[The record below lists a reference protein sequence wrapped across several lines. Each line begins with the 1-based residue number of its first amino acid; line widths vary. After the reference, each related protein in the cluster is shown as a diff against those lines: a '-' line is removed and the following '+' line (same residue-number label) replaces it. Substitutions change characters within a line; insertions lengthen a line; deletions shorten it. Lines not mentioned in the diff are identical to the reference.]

1 MAIVNWFSA
10 RSGACLS
17 SYNAAARAACT
28 SAENPKR
35 ECYNGKER
43 KPRDMKKTSRLPGY
57 PFRDTETSSISAI
70 ASCLSPTSYKAN
82 ALPTLA

>member
-1 MAIVNWFSA
+1 MNWFSA

-17 SYNAAARAACT
+17 AYKAAARAACT
-28 SAENPKR
+28 SAENPKQ
-35 ECYNGKER
+35 ECYNGKVC
-43 KPRDMKKTSRLPGY
+43 KPRDMETSSRLPGY
-57 PFRDTETSSISAI
+57 PFRDMETSSISAM